1 MIEELEKLINN
12 YEKLKRDLT
21 GNNLNSLEL
30 ISELEGLFDNVVAN
44 RDKWNLSDEVASNN
58 IFNVLIATKMI
69 VNTLV
74 SLKNTYTN
82 NHEIECKKSKDNEEP
97 KEVEEFKIKQAK
109 EVLKDLEDINS
120 KLIKIKTSL
129 YDYTKISDVIYFL
142 NGLMK
147 RNEPNLINSIPT
159 SISVM
164 IYDGLRAVKQN
175 AQFMQDIYLDYYRK
189 HRDDDS
195 WFNRID
201 FDFILFGLLYGIVIH
216 TLRNSMTVREYIESN
231 KEKLLGYKL
240 RIEDYDG
247 YELFAIRVKKETNL
261 DNIKDPLEQQL
272 IDDELVGIHGDADDY
287 EPQMILTSRCELWE
301 K

>member
-1 MIEELEKLINN
+1 MSGFLLAKKFKERKMIKMIEELEKLINN

-21 GNNLNSLEL
+21 GHDLNSLEL

-82 NHEIECKKSKDNEEP
+82 NHEIECKKSKDHEEP

-109 EVLKDLEDINS
+109 DVLKDLEDINS

-129 YDYTKISDVIYFL
+129 YDHTKISDVIFFL
-142 NGLMK
+142 NGLLK
-147 RNEPNLINSIPT
+147 RNEPNLINSLPA

-189 HRDDDS
+189 HRDDS
-195 WFNRID
+195 
-201 FDFILFGLLYGIVIH
+201 
-216 TLRNSMTVREYIESN
+216 
-231 KEKLLGYKL
+231 
-240 RIEDYDG
+240 
-247 YELFAIRVKKETNL
+247 
-261 DNIKDPLEQQL
+261 
-272 IDDELVGIHGDADDY
+272 
-287 EPQMILTSRCELWE
+287 
-301 K
+301 

>member
-1 MIEELEKLINN
+1 MSGFLLVKKFKERKMIKMIEELEKLINN

-30 ISELEGLFDNVVAN
+30 ITELEGLFDNVVIN
-44 RDKWNLSDEVASNN
+44 REEWYLSDEVTSNN

-147 RNEPNLINSIPT
+147 RNEPNLINSIPA

-189 HRDDDS
+189 HQND
-195 WFNRID
+195 
-201 FDFILFGLLYGIVIH
+201 
-216 TLRNSMTVREYIESN
+216 
-231 KEKLLGYKL
+231 
-240 RIEDYDG
+240 
-247 YELFAIRVKKETNL
+247 
-261 DNIKDPLEQQL
+261 
-272 IDDELVGIHGDADDY
+272 
-287 EPQMILTSRCELWE
+287 
-301 K
+301 

>member
-1 MIEELEKLINN
+1 MVNGFSLVKKFKERKMIKMIEELEKLINN

-21 GNNLNSLEL
+21 GHDLNSLEL

-129 YDYTKISDVIYFL
+129 YDYTKISDVVFFL
-142 NGLMK
+142 NGLLK
-147 RNEPNLINSIPT
+147 RNEPNLINSLPA

-195 WFNRID
+195 
-201 FDFILFGLLYGIVIH
+201 
-216 TLRNSMTVREYIESN
+216 
-231 KEKLLGYKL
+231 
-240 RIEDYDG
+240 
-247 YELFAIRVKKETNL
+247 
-261 DNIKDPLEQQL
+261 
-272 IDDELVGIHGDADDY
+272 
-287 EPQMILTSRCELWE
+287 
-301 K
+301 

>member
-1 MIEELEKLINN
+1 MVNGFLLVKEFKDRKMIEELERLIVN

-21 GNNLNSLEL
+21 GHDLNSLEL

-74 SLKNTYTN
+74 SLKNTYASN
-82 NHEIECKKSKDNEEP
+82 VEIDDKFENSKDKEQ

-109 EVLKDLEDINS
+109 VVLKDLEDVNS
-120 KLIKIKTSL
+120 KLIKIKASL
-129 YDYTKISDVIYFL
+129 YDHTKISDVIFFL
-142 NGLMK
+142 NDLLK
-147 RNEPNLINSIPT
+147 RNEPKLISSLPP
-159 SISVM
+159 SISMM

-195 WFNRID
+195 
-201 FDFILFGLLYGIVIH
+201 
-216 TLRNSMTVREYIESN
+216 
-231 KEKLLGYKL
+231 
-240 RIEDYDG
+240 
-247 YELFAIRVKKETNL
+247 
-261 DNIKDPLEQQL
+261 
-272 IDDELVGIHGDADDY
+272 
-287 EPQMILTSRCELWE
+287 
-301 K
+301 